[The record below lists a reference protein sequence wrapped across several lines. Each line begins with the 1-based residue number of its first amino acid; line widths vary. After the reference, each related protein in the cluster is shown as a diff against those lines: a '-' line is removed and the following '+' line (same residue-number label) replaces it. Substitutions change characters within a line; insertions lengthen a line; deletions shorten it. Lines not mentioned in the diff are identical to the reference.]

1 MDKVGREV
9 KERKK
14 ERQKRGNKE
23 PGKTGEKSVDRRRN
37 PVAKGGRGKYH
48 IYTEYNKMDKRK
60 TTGKGYRAV

>member
-9 KERKK
+9 KER
-14 ERQKRGNKE
+14 QKRRNRE
-23 PGKTGEKSVDRRRN
+23 PGKSGEKSVGRRRN
-37 PVAKGGRGKYH
+37 PVAKGGKGKYH